1 LALALETGQDR
12 LESAAP
18 HAGAGLERTC
28 IVTREARGPE
38 TLIRFVLGPDHD
50 VVPDLKCK
58 LPGRGV
64 WVGLSKTLVAQAVK
78 KQLFS
83 RGLREKAVAS
93 PDLPDLVETL
103 LARDAAQ
110 GLALANKAGLVAT
123 GFAKV
128 EAAIAS
134 GKIAALV
141 HARDGAADGK
151 RKLRQALRRR
161 FGQGLQKTPSPPEF
175 EILTIDEMDAALGRG
190 NVVHATIGSG
200 PAAKV
205 FLASARRLALYRG
218 DDDKFGP
225 EGGAD
230 LTANEAIGQDSEASG
245 ATGRDEAG
253 RDRPPGEISWDA

>member
-1 LALALETGQDR
+1 MALETGQDR
-12 LESAAP
+12 REPVVPS
-18 HAGAGLERTC
+18 AGAGLERTC
-28 IVTREARGPE
+28 IVTREARAPE
-38 TLIRFVLGPDHD
+38 NLIRFVLGPDHA
-50 VVPDLKCK
+50 VVPDLKRK

-83 RGLREKAVAS
+83 RGLRDKAVAS
-93 PDLPDLVETL
+93 PDLPDLIENL

-110 GLALANKAGLVAT
+110 GLALGNKAGLVVT

-128 EAAIAS
+128 EAAIAA

-141 HARDGAADGK
+141 HARDGSGEGK

-161 FGQGLQKTPSPPEF
+161 FGQMPTPPEF
-175 EILTIDEMDAALGRG
+175 NILTIDEMDSALGRG
-190 NVVHATIGSG
+190 NVVHAALQQG

-218 DDDKFGP
+218 DDDKSGS

-230 LTANEAIGQDSEASG
+230 LTANEAFGQDCEASG
-245 ATGRDEAG
+245 AVGQDGAG
-253 RDRPPGEISWDA
+253 GDRPPGEISWDS

>member
-1 LALALETGQDR
+1 MALETGQDR
-12 LESAAP
+12 REPAAP
-18 HAGAGLERTC
+18 LAGAGPERSC
-28 IVTREARGPE
+28 IVTRETRAPE
-38 TLIRFVLGPDHD
+38 DLIRFVLGPDRA
-50 VVPDLKCK
+50 VVPDLKRK

-64 WVGLSKTLVAQAVK
+64 WVGLSRALVAQAVK

-83 RGLREKAVAS
+83 RGLRDKAIAS
-93 PDLPDLVETL
+93 PDLPDLIETL

-161 FGQGLQKTPSPPEF
+161 FGDRTPPDF
-175 EILTIDEMDAALGRG
+175 EILTIDEMDSALGRG
-190 NVVHATIGSG
+190 NVVHAALQQGA
-200 PAAKV
+200 AAKV

-218 DDDKFGP
+218 DDDKSGS
-225 EGGAD
+225 ERGAD
-230 LTANEAIGQDSEASG
+230 LTANEAFGQDCEASG
-245 ATGRDEAG
+245 AAGRDGAG
-253 RDRPPGEISWDA
+253 GDRPPGEISRDA

>member
-1 LALALETGQDR
+1 LDLALETGQDHR
-12 LESAAP
+12 EPAAP
-18 HAGAGLERTC
+18 ETGAGPERTC
-28 IVTREARGPE
+28 IVTRETRAPE
-38 TLIRFVLGPDHD
+38 DLIRFVLGPDD
-50 VVPDLKCK
+50 AVVPDLKRK

-64 WVGLSKTLVAQAVK
+64 WVGLSKNLVAQAVK

-93 PDLPDLVETL
+93 SDLPDLVETL
-103 LARDAAQ
+103 LTRDAAQ
-110 GLALANKAGLVAT
+110 GLALVNKAGLVTT

-161 FGQGLQKTPSPPEF
+161 FGMQLPLEF
-175 EILTIDEMDAALGRG
+175 EILTIEEMDSALGRG
-190 NVVHATIGSG
+190 NVVHAAIGVG

-218 DDDKFGP
+218 DDDK
-225 EGGAD
+225 GGSDGGVD
-230 LTANEAIGQDSEASG
+230 LTANEAFGQDSETSG
-245 ATGRDEAG
+245 ATGRDETAQ
-253 RDRPPGEISWDA
+253 DRPAGDISWDA

>member
-1 LALALETGQDR
+1 M
-12 LESAAP
+12 
-18 HAGAGLERTC
+18 
-28 IVTREARGPE
+28 
-38 TLIRFVLGPDHD
+38 
-50 VVPDLKCK
+50 
-58 LPGRGV
+58 
-64 WVGLSKTLVAQAVK
+64 AQAVK

-110 GLALANKAGLVAT
+110 GLALANKAGLVVT

-141 HARDGAADGK
+141 HARDGAPDGK

-161 FGQGLQKTPSPPEF
+161 FGQGSQKMPAPPEF
-175 EILTIDEMDAALGRG
+175 EILTIDEMDSALGRG
-190 NVVHATIGSG
+190 NVVHVALQQG

-218 DDDKFGP
+218 DDDKSGP
-225 EGGAD
+225 EKGAD
-230 LTANEAIGQDSEASG
+230 LTANEAFGQDSEASG
-245 ATGRDEAG
+245 ATGRDGAG
-253 RDRPPGEISWDA
+253 RDRPLGEISWDA